1 MPICLSLPG
10 DLLENYCKDDDLMN
24 AARFGFAITIM
35 LTYPIECFVTR
46 EVGILIFISLS
57 VSYLAFNTCAPSRL
71 SHIMRKPV
79 FRVSHQV

>member
-1 MPICLSLPG
+1 MNVIGHYGYFLFGTLIFHNISG

-46 EVGILIFISLS
+46 EVSEFI
-57 VSYLAFNTCAPSRL
+57 
-71 SHIMRKPV
+71 
-79 FRVSHQV
+79 